1 MTGTSLTEISTD
13 RWAMIQRMAQAFCK
27 SDLVPDT
34 MKDSVSNC
42 TVALLMA
49 EQMHENPLTVMQSLF
64 FVYGR
69 PGWIASYMVSRANQ
83 SGKFIGPLRWRSEGT
98 GDDLSVTCYA
108 RLRDAPAED
117 NLVEISIT
125 MKMAHADGWTQR
137 WDKKLGKKVP
147 AEKYQSIP
155 EQMLRWRSATWLIRL
170 YAPEVMHGLHTVD
183 ELEDTAD
190 MKDVTP
196 PPKLGIDS
204 FKPGRKPPAA
214 VIDAERPAQA
224 VGQELP
230 GESALTPIQD
240 ETYYTMA
247 EGLRT
252 AATDRDA
259 LNAAWAK
266 MQPDRDELLR
276 AGRGDLTNEID
287 RYYDQLLRP
296 LPIPPAA
303 AAEQINA
310 DPLGII
316 ADWSSWRQQFDHDMR
331 LCLTKDDLGDLIDRQ
346 LNDIAAYNH
355 AMPRAAAI
363 FSKERDQRMEELPP
377 NY

>member
-1 MTGTSLTEISTD
+1 
-13 RWAMIQRMAQAFCK
+13 
-27 SDLVPDT
+27 
-34 MKDSVSNC
+34 
-42 TVALLMA
+42 
-49 EQMHENPLTVMQSLF
+49 
-64 FVYGR
+64 
-69 PGWIASYMVSRANQ
+69 
-83 SGKFIGPLRWRSEGT
+83 
-98 GDDLSVTCYA
+98 
-108 RLRDAPAED
+108 
-117 NLVEISIT
+117 
-125 MKMAHADGWTQR
+125 
-137 WDKKLGKKVP
+137 
-147 AEKYQSIP
+147 
-155 EQMLRWRSATWLIRL
+155 
-170 YAPEVMHGLHTVD
+170 
-183 ELEDTAD
+183 

-196 PPKLGIDS
+196 PTKLGIDS

-266 MQPDRDELLR
+266 MQPSRSDLLR
-276 AGRGDLTNEID
+276 AGRGDLTDEID

-296 LPIPPAA
+296 LPIPPELLRPLPIPPAV
-303 AAEQINA
+303 AEQINA
-310 DPLGII
+310 DPPRSGLELPL
-316 ADWSSWRQQFDHDMR
+316 AKQDWSSWRQQFDHDMR

-346 LNDIAAYNH
+346 LNDIAAYNRD
-355 AMPRAAAI
+355 MPRAAAI
-363 FSKERDQRMEELPP
+363 FSKEREQRMEELPP